1 MSETHE
7 SGSDKPWLRWGKRL
21 LTLFFFIAIPV
32 LLYLQLRN
40 TDWQEVGSALRDYP
54 LWMIAAAFGVA
65 LLSYLTYA
73 SYDLLGRYYTGHRLP
88 IRQVIPLVFV
98 CYAFNLNL
106 NALVGGVALRFR
118 LYTRLGLDVPTI
130 ARVFSLSIITNWL
143 NYLWLA
149 GVVFAAGWVT
159 LPEGWAMGNGG
170 LRLIGLAMIAAAVV
184 YVLTC
189 AFSTRRSWTIR
200 NQVIELPS
208 WQLALVQAGVGALN
222 WSLMALLI
230 WLLLPAEAFYPGVLG
245 VLLIS
250 SIAGVITH
258 IPAGLGVLEMIF
270 LTLLQDQ
277 MPRSSLLAALI
288 GYRAIYFLLPLSIA
302 LVTYL
307 VLEKR
312 AKSMRSINTQQ
323 EAT

>member
-1 MSETHE
+1 MSDE
-7 SGSDKPWLRWGKRL
+7 SKPANRRMRWAKGA

-40 TDWQEVGSALRDYP
+40 TDWQEVSGALRDYP
-54 LWMIAAAFGVA
+54 LWLLAVAFGVA
-65 LLSYLTYA
+65 LLSYLTYCC
-73 SYDLLGRYYTGHRLP
+73 YDLLGRYYTGHKLP
-88 IRQVIPLVFV
+88 VRQVIPLVFV

-118 LYTRLGLDVPTI
+118 LYSRLGLDVPTI

-143 NYLWLA
+143 GYLWLA
-149 GVVFAAGWVT
+149 GTVFALGMVK
-159 LPEGWAMGNGG
+159 LPEGWAIGNLG
-170 LRLIGLAMIAAAVV
+170 LRLIGVAMVIAAVL
-184 YVLTC
+184 YVLAC
-189 AFSTRRSWTIR
+189 AFSTRRSWEIR
-200 NQVIELPS
+200 DQIIELPS
-208 WQLALVQAGVGALN
+208 WKLALVQAAVGTLN
-222 WSLMALLI
+222 WSLMALII
-230 WLLLPAEAFYPGVLG
+230 WMLLPAEAFYPSVLG

-277 MPRSSLLAALI
+277 MPKSSLLAALI
-288 GYRAIYFLLPLSIA
+288 GYRAIYFLLPLGIA
-302 LVTYL
+302 LAVYL

-312 AKSMRSINTQQ
+312 AKTMRSANTVP
-323 EAT
+323 EG

>member
-1 MSETHE
+1 MSDE
-7 SGSDKPWLRWGKRL
+7 SKPANRRMRWAKGA

-40 TDWQEVGSALRDYP
+40 TDWQEVSGALRDYP
-54 LWMIAAAFGVA
+54 LWLLAVAFGVA
-65 LLSYLTYA
+65 LLSYLTYCC
-73 SYDLLGRYYTGHRLP
+73 YDLLGRYYTGHKLP
-88 IRQVIPLVFV
+88 VRQVIPLVFV

-118 LYTRLGLDVPTI
+118 LYSRLGLDVPTI

-143 NYLWLA
+143 GYLWLA
-149 GVVFAAGWVT
+149 GTVFALGMVK
-159 LPEGWAMGNGG
+159 LPEGWAIGNLG
-170 LRLIGLAMIAAAVV
+170 LRLIGVAMVIAAVL
-184 YVLTC
+184 YVLAC
-189 AFSTRRSWTIR
+189 AFSTRRSWEIR
-200 NQVIELPS
+200 DQIIELPS
-208 WQLALVQAGVGALN
+208 WKLALVQAAVGALN
-222 WSLMALLI
+222 WSLMALII
-230 WLLLPAEAFYPGVLG
+230 WMLLPAEAFYPSVLG

-277 MPRSSLLAALI
+277 MPKSSLLAALI
-288 GYRAIYFLLPLSIA
+288 GYRAIYFLLPLGIA
-302 LVTYL
+302 MCVCL

-312 AKSMRSINTQQ
+312 AKAMRSANTVP
-323 EAT
+323 EG

>member
-1 MSETHE
+1 MSDE
-7 SGSDKPWLRWGKRL
+7 SKPANRRMRWAKGA

-40 TDWQEVGSALRDYP
+40 TDWQEVSGALRDYP
-54 LWMIAAAFGVA
+54 LWLLAVAFGVA
-65 LLSYLTYA
+65 LLSYLTYCC
-73 SYDLLGRYYTGHRLP
+73 YDLLGRYYTGHKLP
-88 IRQVIPLVFV
+88 VRQVIPLVFV

-118 LYTRLGLDVPTI
+118 LYSRLGLDVPTI

-143 NYLWLA
+143 GYLWLA
-149 GVVFAAGWVT
+149 GTVFALGMVK
-159 LPEGWAMGNGG
+159 LPEDWAIGNLG
-170 LRLIGLAMIAAAVV
+170 LRLIGVAMVIAAVL
-184 YVLTC
+184 YVLAC
-189 AFSTRRSWTIR
+189 AFSTRRSWEIR
-200 NQVIELPS
+200 DQIIELPS
-208 WQLALVQAGVGALN
+208 WKLALVQAAVGALN
-222 WSLMALLI
+222 WSLMALII
-230 WLLLPAEAFYPGVLG
+230 WMLLPAEAFYPSVLG

-277 MPRSSLLAALI
+277 MPKSSLLAALI
-288 GYRAIYFLLPLSIA
+288 GYRAIYFLLPLGIA
-302 LVTYL
+302 LAVYL

-312 AKSMRSINTQQ
+312 AKTMRSANTVP
-323 EAT
+323 EG

>member
-1 MSETHE
+1 
-7 SGSDKPWLRWGKRL
+7 LRWGKRL

-40 TDWQEVGSALRDYP
+40 TDWQEVGGALRDYP
-54 LWMIAAAFGVA
+54 LWVIAAAIGVA

-130 ARVFSLSIITNWL
+130 ARIFSLSIITNWL
-143 NYLWLA
+143 GYLWLA

-159 LPEGWAMGNGG
+159 LPEGWAVGNGG
-170 LRLIGLAMIAAAVV
+170 LRLIGVAMIAASVA
-184 YVLTC
+184 YVLAC
-189 AFSTRRSWTIR
+189 AFSTRRSWKIR

-208 WQLALVQAGVGALN
+208 WKLALVQAGVGALN

-230 WLLLPAEAFYPGVLG
+230 WLLLPPEAFYPGVLG

-312 AKSMRSINTQQ
+312 AKSMRSTNTQQ
-323 EAT
+323 EAA

>member
-1 MSETHE
+1 MSDE
-7 SGSDKPWLRWGKRL
+7 SKPANRRMRWAKGA

-40 TDWQEVGSALRDYP
+40 TDWQEVSGALRDYP
-54 LWMIAAAFGVA
+54 LWLLAVAFGVA
-65 LLSYLTYA
+65 LLSYLTYCC
-73 SYDLLGRYYTGHRLP
+73 YDLLGRYYTGHKLP
-88 IRQVIPLVFV
+88 VRQVIPLVFV

-118 LYTRLGLDVPTI
+118 LYSRLGLDVPTI

-143 NYLWLA
+143 GYLWLA
-149 GVVFAAGWVT
+149 GTVFALGMVK
-159 LPEGWAMGNGG
+159 LPEDWAIGNLG
-170 LRLIGLAMIAAAVV
+170 LRLIGVAMVIAAVL
-184 YVLTC
+184 YVLAC
-189 AFSTRRSWTIR
+189 AFSTRRSWEIR
-200 NQVIELPS
+200 DQLIELPS
-208 WQLALVQAGVGALN
+208 WKLALVQAAVGALN
-222 WSLMALLI
+222 WSLMALII
-230 WLLLPAEAFYPGVLG
+230 WMLLPAEAFYPSVLG

-277 MPRSSLLAALI
+277 MPKSSLLAALI
-288 GYRAIYFLLPLSIA
+288 GYRAIYFLLPLGIA
-302 LVTYL
+302 LAVYL

-312 AKSMRSINTQQ
+312 AKTMRSANTVP
-323 EAT
+323 EG

>member
-143 NYLWLA
+143 GYLWLA

-159 LPEGWAMGNGG
+159 LPEGWAVGNGG

-184 YVLTC
+184 YVLAC

-277 MPRSSLLAALI
+277 IPRSSLLAALI

-302 LVTYL
+302 VVTYL

-312 AKSMRSINTQQ
+312 AKSMRSTNSQQ
-323 EAT
+323 EAA

>member
-1 MSETHE
+1 MSDE
-7 SGSDKPWLRWGKRL
+7 SKPANRRMRWAKGA

-40 TDWQEVGSALRDYP
+40 TDWQEVSGALRDYP
-54 LWMIAAAFGVA
+54 LWLLAVAFGVA
-65 LLSYLTYA
+65 LLSYLTYCC
-73 SYDLLGRYYTGHRLP
+73 YDLLGRYYTGHKLP
-88 IRQVIPLVFV
+88 VRQVIPLVFV

-118 LYTRLGLDVPTI
+118 LYSRLGLDVPTI

-143 NYLWLA
+143 GYLWLA
-149 GVVFAAGWVT
+149 GTVFALGMVK
-159 LPEGWAMGNGG
+159 LPEGWAIGNLG
-170 LRLIGLAMIAAAVV
+170 LRLIGVAMVIAAVL
-184 YVLTC
+184 YVLAC
-189 AFSTRRSWTIR
+189 AFSTRRSWEIR
-200 NQVIELPS
+200 DQIIELPS
-208 WQLALVQAGVGALN
+208 WKLALVQAAVGALN
-222 WSLMALLI
+222 WSLMALII
-230 WLLLPAEAFYPGVLG
+230 WMLLPAEAFYPSVLG

-277 MPRSSLLAALI
+277 MPKSSLLAALI
-288 GYRAIYFLLPLSIA
+288 GYRAIYFLLPLGIA
-302 LVTYL
+302 MCVYL

-312 AKSMRSINTQQ
+312 AKTMRSANTIPNG
-323 EAT
+323 

>member
-1 MSETHE
+1 MSDE
-7 SGSDKPWLRWGKRL
+7 SKPANRRMRWAKGA

-40 TDWQEVGSALRDYP
+40 TDWQEVSGALRDYP
-54 LWMIAAAFGVA
+54 LWLLAVAFGVA
-65 LLSYLTYA
+65 LLSYLTYCC
-73 SYDLLGRYYTGHRLP
+73 YDLLGRYYTGHKLP
-88 IRQVIPLVFV
+88 VRQVIPLVFV

-118 LYTRLGLDVPTI
+118 LYSRLGLDVPTI

-143 NYLWLA
+143 GYLWLA
-149 GVVFAAGWVT
+149 GTVFALGMVK
-159 LPEGWAMGNGG
+159 LPEDWAIGNLG
-170 LRLIGLAMIAAAVV
+170 LRLIGVAMVIAAVL
-184 YVLTC
+184 YVLAC
-189 AFSTRRSWTIR
+189 AFSTRRSWEIR
-200 NQVIELPS
+200 DQIIELPS
-208 WQLALVQAGVGALN
+208 WKLALVQAAVGALN
-222 WSLMALLI
+222 WSLMALII
-230 WLLLPAEAFYPGVLG
+230 WMLLPAEAFYPSVLG

-288 GYRAIYFLLPLSIA
+288 GYRAIYFLLPLGIA
-302 LVTYL
+302 LAVYL

-312 AKSMRSINTQQ
+312 AKTMRSANTVP
-323 EAT
+323 EG

>member
-1 MSETHE
+1 MSDE
-7 SGSDKPWLRWGKRL
+7 SKPANRRMRWAKGA

-40 TDWQEVGSALRDYP
+40 TDWQEVSGALRDYP
-54 LWMIAAAFGVA
+54 LWLLAVAFGVA
-65 LLSYLTYA
+65 LLSYLTYCC
-73 SYDLLGRYYTGHRLP
+73 YDLLGRYYTGHKLP
-88 IRQVIPLVFV
+88 VRQVIPLVFV

-118 LYTRLGLDVPTI
+118 LYSRLGLDVPTI

-143 NYLWLA
+143 GYLWLA
-149 GVVFAAGWVT
+149 GTVFALGMVK
-159 LPEGWAMGNGG
+159 LPEGWAIGNLG
-170 LRLIGLAMIAAAVV
+170 LRLIGVAMVIAAVL
-184 YVLTC
+184 YVLAC
-189 AFSTRRSWTIR
+189 AFSTRRSWEIR
-200 NQVIELPS
+200 DQIIELPS
-208 WQLALVQAGVGALN
+208 WKLALVQAAVGTLN
-222 WSLMALLI
+222 WSLMALII
-230 WLLLPAEAFYPGVLG
+230 WMLLPAEAFYPSVLG

-277 MPRSSLLAALI
+277 MPKSSLLAALI
-288 GYRAIYFLLPLSIA
+288 GYRAIYFLLPLGIA
-302 LVTYL
+302 MCVYL

-312 AKSMRSINTQQ
+312 AKTMRSANTVP
-323 EAT
+323 EG

>member
-7 SGSDKPWLRWGKRL
+7 SAPDKPWLRWGKRL

-40 TDWQEVGSALRDYP
+40 TDWQEVGGALRDYP
-54 LWMIAAAFGVA
+54 LWVIAAAIGVA

-130 ARVFSLSIITNWL
+130 ARIFSLSIITNWL
-143 NYLWLA
+143 GYLWLA
-149 GVVFAAGWVT
+149 GVVFTAGWVT
-159 LPEGWAMGNGG
+159 LPEGWAVGNGG
-170 LRLIGLAMIAAAVV
+170 LRLIGVAMIAAAVA
-184 YVLTC
+184 YVLAC
-189 AFSTRRSWTIR
+189 AFSTRRSWKIR

-208 WQLALVQAGVGALN
+208 WKLALVQAGVGALN

-230 WLLLPAEAFYPGVLG
+230 WLLLPPEAFYPGVLG

-312 AKSMRSINTQQ
+312 AKSMRSTNTQQ
-323 EAT
+323 EAA

>member
-1 MSETHE
+1 MSDE
-7 SGSDKPWLRWGKRL
+7 SKPANRRMRWAKGA

-40 TDWQEVGSALRDYP
+40 TDWQEVSGALRDYP
-54 LWMIAAAFGVA
+54 LWLLAVAFGVA
-65 LLSYLTYA
+65 LLSYLTYCC
-73 SYDLLGRYYTGHRLP
+73 YDLLGRYYTGHKLP
-88 IRQVIPLVFV
+88 VRQVIPLVFV

-118 LYTRLGLDVPTI
+118 LYSRLGLDVPTI

-143 NYLWLA
+143 GYLWLA
-149 GVVFAAGWVT
+149 GTVFALGMVK
-159 LPEGWAMGNGG
+159 LPEGWAIGNLG
-170 LRLIGLAMIAAAVV
+170 LRLIGVAMVIAAVL
-184 YVLTC
+184 YVLAC
-189 AFSTRRSWTIR
+189 AFSTRRSWEIR
-200 NQVIELPS
+200 DQIIELPS
-208 WQLALVQAGVGALN
+208 WKLALVQAAVGALN
-222 WSLMALLI
+222 WSLMALII
-230 WLLLPAEAFYPGVLG
+230 WMLLPAEAFYPSVLG

-277 MPRSSLLAALI
+277 MPKSSLLAALI
-288 GYRAIYFLLPLSIA
+288 GYRAIYFLLPLGIA
-302 LVTYL
+302 LAVYL

-312 AKSMRSINTQQ
+312 AKTMRSANTVP
-323 EAT
+323 EG